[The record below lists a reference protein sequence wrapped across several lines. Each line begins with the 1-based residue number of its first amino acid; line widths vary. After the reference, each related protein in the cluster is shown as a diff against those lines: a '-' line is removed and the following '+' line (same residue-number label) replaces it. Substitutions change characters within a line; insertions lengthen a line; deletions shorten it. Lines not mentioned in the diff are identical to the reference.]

1 MRRQPKDSGEKSVI
15 NGMSA
20 VALEKQLQKRSTTG
34 TVEAISSIA
43 TVKDG
48 GKNNNIEQDTVDIHL
63 ASGEEDLA
71 SDESDS
77 LLAELQMDANGTTY
91 L

>member
-1 MRRQPKDSGEKSVI
+1 MRRQPKESGEKSVI

-20 VALEKQLQKRSTTG
+20 LALEKTLQKRSTTG
-34 TVEAISSIA
+34 TVEAISSA
-43 TVKDG
+43 T
-48 GKNNNIEQDTVDIHL
+48 GKESTRNNNIEQDTMDIHL

-71 SDESDS
+71 SEESQS
-77 LLAELQMDANGTTY
+77 LLAELQVDANGTTY